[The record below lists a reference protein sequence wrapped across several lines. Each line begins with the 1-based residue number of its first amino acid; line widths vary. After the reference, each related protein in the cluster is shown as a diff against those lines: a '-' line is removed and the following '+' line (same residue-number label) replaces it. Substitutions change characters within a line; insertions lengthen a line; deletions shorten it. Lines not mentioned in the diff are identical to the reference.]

1 MDKGILHI
9 YRNVPF
15 GKETLLSSI
24 YFSKRLN
31 TELFVYIPRFKKFNM
46 YFKNEA
52 VQVTL
57 DSSYLKDLNLAKERV
72 KAILNQEQAFGTIL
86 EVEEYSASTLPDL
99 PTDFSFMTCPR
110 VISDIL
116 SKIYPGHIGPIVR
129 KILLNAEFPVLLPST
144 VFKPWKSLVVM
155 FGGSNT
161 SIKALCLGAK
171 LAKNTKTPLYLFTQ
185 NENKDKKWYEDIIKA
200 HNEAYEVFDI
210 IYDWYF
216 FDGGEFESN
225 LFNIPHD
232 ALVLAGI
239 FGHNLIKGMVFGG
252 KLELM
257 QSILPNNLLLV
268 GPNFS
273 LE

>member
-1 MDKGILHI
+1 
-9 YRNVPF
+9 
-15 GKETLLSSI
+15 
-24 YFSKRLN
+24 
-31 TELFVYIPRFKKFNM
+31 
-46 YFKNEA
+46 
-52 VQVTL
+52 
-57 DSSYLKDLNLAKERV
+57 
-72 KAILNQEQAFGTIL
+72 
-86 EVEEYSASTLPDL
+86 
-99 PTDFSFMTCPR
+99 MTCPR

-216 FDGGEFESN
+216 LMEVN
-225 LFNIPHD
+225 LNQIFLIFHMMPWYWQGS
-232 ALVLAGI
+232 LVT
-239 FGHNLIKGMVFGG
+239 
-252 KLELM
+252 
-257 QSILPNNLLLV
+257 IL
-268 GPNFS
+268 
-273 LE
+273 